1 MISQLKIG
9 LSGKVYLLMYRGK
22 SERCWPSRAVQVRLS
37 NFRHT
42 AIMQNSSRD
51 FFYFFMYRLF
61 TVSVYVSLWLITH
74 SIQEELTSS
83 ISKHFHSNNAIEP
96 LCA

>member
-9 LSGKVYLLMYRGK
+9 LSGKVYLLMYRGE
-22 SERCWPSRAVQVRLS
+22 SERCWPSRAVQVHLS

-51 FFYFFMYRLF
+51 FFLFFNVPSFYRLCICQSMAHNTQHPRRTNLF
-61 TVSVYVSLWLITH
+61 YIKAL
-74 SIQEELTSS
+74 
-83 ISKHFHSNNAIEP
+83 P
-96 LCA
+96 